1 MKIYK
6 CYICNFTSNNKTN
19 YNNHLNTKTHMIND
33 ELYKYKTENNHS
45 KINKDI
51 IDINENIIIDDPKN
65 NYFVIKT
72 EITIS

>member
-1 MKIYK
+1 
-6 CYICNFTSNNKTN
+6 
-19 YNNHLNTKTHMIND
+19 MIND